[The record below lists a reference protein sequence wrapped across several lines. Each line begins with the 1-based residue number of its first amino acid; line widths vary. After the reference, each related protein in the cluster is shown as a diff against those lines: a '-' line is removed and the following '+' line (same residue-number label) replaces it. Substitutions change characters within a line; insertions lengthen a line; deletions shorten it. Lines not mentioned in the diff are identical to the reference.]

1 MNTPILSPQVIHW
14 LQRSV
19 LCWLATVDAQGQ
31 PNVSP
36 KEVFAPVG
44 TDHLVLAHIA
54 SPCSVRNIA
63 HQPRVCVSFIDV
75 FAQKGH
81 KLHGVADVLLP
92 GHADFETWSAPLK
105 PLLGTRFPLRG
116 VIRVRLTDSQPIVAP
131 SYALFPDTTE
141 QAQIDAAQRT
151 YASKLPQETNCNH
164 ALKKSS

>member
-1 MNTPILSPQVIHW
+1 MNAPILDPQVIHW

-44 TDHLVLAHIA
+44 SDHLVLAHIA

-63 HQPRVCVSFIDV
+63 QQPRVCVSFIDV
-75 FAQKGH
+75 FAQKGF
-81 KLHGVADVLLP
+81 KLQGVADVLRP
-92 GHADFETWSAPLK
+92 DDPEFEPWSAPLK
-105 PLLGTRFPLRG
+105 PLVGTRFPLHG

-131 SYALFPDTTE
+131 SYTLYPDTTE
-141 QAQIDAAQRT
+141 QVQVEAAQRT
-151 YASKLPQETNCNH
+151 YAARLPQAPTRNRTQPE
-164 ALKKSS
+164 SS